1 MAALR
6 PMAGQICASCQAPIS
21 QGLRSQRATC
31 PTCARSFPAA
41 ARRSPGAVP
50 LGPSG
55 VSGDIGVFDS
65 QQGTTEGENDRL
77 PSLRTPS
84 ADKNDKANKGGR
96 FSGITSFFSA
106 LGGGK
111 TKGDKSNEQ
120 EMNTKGRPS
129 SEQGLPPIN
138 AGQAM
143 VSQSAPSLGGKG
155 VRRGKEA
162 MLQDYTPLTLKQFK
176 ECLAKAK
183 ESENFKKVQS
193 FYELA
198 FSSFPH
204 INGTFMEAGK
214 DPRSTEDPGLSQAY
228 VETVFANLLE
238 VPEEIQK
245 TTLKAIINSLLK
257 DMKKPRDKNDLRAY
271 LVLMQNPQFGQTST
285 YVIFAH
291 LLRQVAGLCDQDH
304 HYLVHW
310 FKRLPK
316 DSFRDMVNRL
326 IQFISIRL
334 FPPEPADLPPIGKC
348 SWWIPSVTKVL
359 ALLNAANSLTVPNKI
374 VYTCFY
380 NNTLDHVDL
389 MKEYYAWQNPNNY
402 QTFTFCQYPFILSLQ
417 AKRTIMQKDSEQQMI
432 MTARRSLVAKVQQ
445 RQMPNMNM
453 LFLNLKVRRSHLVSD
468 SLHEVARKKADLKK
482 KLRVQF
488 HNEPGL
494 DMGGLTKEWFL
505 LLLRKIFKE
514 EYGMFTYNDKSRCFW
529 FNPACVDCNQEFNL
543 VGVLMGLAVYN
554 SIILDLHFPACTY
567 RKLLSPA
574 VVPYNNP
581 GAEVGRTA
589 VTQDD
594 LAQVNP
600 ELAHG
605 LKELLAYDGNVED
618 DLCMSFQIS
627 LPVYGTVQTIDLKP
641 DGANIPVTNENRKE
655 YVELYLKY
663 LLNES
668 IYGQFAA
675 FYHGFHSVCA
685 SNALIMLRPEEVEM
699 LVCGSPNLDLDALE
713 KVTTYDGFTK
723 DDQTIRYFW
732 EVLKAFPVPLQK
744 KLMLF
749 ATGSDRIPIGGMGE
763 MTFKIVKVNA
773 STSMLPMSHTCFN
786 QLILPPYKS
795 RRQLKHK
802 VTIAIS
808 NAEGFGLE

>member
-21 QGLRSQRATC
+21 QGLQSQRATC
-31 PTCARSFPAA
+31 PSCARNFTGVSRRSSGAA
-41 ARRSPGAVP
+41 AP
-50 LGPSG
+50 LAPSDFTEEQ
-55 VSGDIGVFDS
+55 SGGDMNEEDV
-65 QQGTTEGENDRL
+65 NRL
-77 PSLRTPS
+77 PSLQTPS
-84 ADKNDKANKGGR
+84 AGGNDKTSKGGR
-96 FSGITSFFSA
+96 FSGITTFFSS

-111 TKGDKSNEQ
+111 NKGGKSNEQ

-138 AGQAM
+138 AGQGM
-143 VSQSAPSLGGKG
+143 VSQSAPSLSGNGNQ
-155 VRRGKEA
+155 RRKEK
-162 MLQDYTPLTLKQFK
+162 LPTGYTPMQLKHFK
-176 ECLAKAK
+176 ECMSKAKA
-183 ESENFKKVQS
+183 SENYKQVQG
-193 FYELA
+193 FYEIV
-198 FSSFPH
+198 FSSFAH
-204 INGTFMEAGK
+204 INATFMEAGK
-214 DPRSTEDPGLSQAY
+214 DPRSTEESGLAQGYILEAFNS
-228 VETVFANLLE
+228 LLE
-238 VPEEIQK
+238 VPEDIQK

-257 DMKKPRDKNDLRAY
+257 DMKRPRDKNDLRAY
-271 LVLMQNPQFGQTST
+271 LVLIQNPQFNQTST

-291 LLRQVAGLCDQDH
+291 LLRQMSGLCDQDH

-316 DSFRDMVNRL
+316 DSFKDIVNRL
-326 IQFISIRL
+326 LQFVSIRL

-348 SWWIPSVTKVL
+348 SWWIPSVAKVL
-359 ALLNAANSLTVPNKI
+359 ALLNAANSLVTPNKI
-374 VYTCFY
+374 VYTSFY

-514 EYGMFTYNDKSRCFW
+514 EYGMFTYNEKSRCFW

-554 SIILDLHFPACTY
+554 SIILDIHFPASTY
-567 RKLLSPA
+567 KKLLSPA

-581 GAEVGRTA
+581 GAEVGRA
-589 VTQDD
+589 PVSHDD

-605 LKELLAYDGNVED
+605 LDELLAYDGNVED
-618 DLCMSFQIS
+618 DLCTSFQVS
-627 LPVYGTVQTIDLKP
+627 LPVYGTVHTVDLKA
-641 DGANIPVTNENRKE
+641 DGANIPVTNDNRQE
-655 YVELYLKY
+655 YVDLYKNY

-668 IYGQFAA
+668 IYQQFAA

-723 DDQTIRYFW
+723 NDQTIRYFW
-732 EVLKAFPVPLQK
+732 EVVKAFPIPLQK
-744 KLMLF
+744 KVLLF